1 MSFFLT
7 SFIHLTKRGTMEEVI
22 KIKGGKKLSGVVNIS
37 GSKNNCVSLIP
48 AALLSRGLVVIHNI
62 PPISDVYRL
71 VDILEQCGV
80 CITYTDN
87 TLIIDS
93 SNFVYKDLTMP
104 EMGKLRASYYF
115 YSVFLGLFKYVKANT
130 IGGCRLGDRP
140 IDLHLY
146 AFKQLGTNIIEEDG
160 TYVFDGTNLKSG
172 HIIFEKSSVGATVNA
187 IILATQIKGK
197 TIIEN
202 VAMEPEIT
210 ELINFL
216 CEMGAKIKGKGTN
229 TLIIYGGQEMHGV
242 EFSNIPDRIE
252 VGTYALIG
260 AALGNNLKIK
270 PVIPEHIQSL
280 LELFNVLNINY
291 QIKNDT
297 MIISASPIKQGVVI
311 LTSPFPGFPTD
322 LQQPLTTF
330 LSISNGTSVIIESI
344 YHNRFAHVKELNK
357 MGANINISNMNIII
371 HGVNTLNGTI
381 VSGKD
386 LRGAASL
393 VLAGLMAKGETIVRG
408 LDYIN
413 RGYEN
418 MIVKLKKIHANVE
431 IVSMDLEEQ

>member
-1 MSFFLT
+1 
-7 SFIHLTKRGTMEEVI
+7 
-22 KIKGGKKLSGVVNIS
+22 
-37 GSKNNCVSLIP
+37 
-48 AALLSRGLVVIHNI
+48 
-62 PPISDVYRL
+62 
-71 VDILEQCGV
+71 
-80 CITYTDN
+80 
-87 TLIIDS
+87 
-93 SNFVYKDLTMP
+93 
-104 EMGKLRASYYF
+104 
-115 YSVFLGLFKYVKANT
+115 
-130 IGGCRLGDRP
+130 
-140 IDLHLY
+140 
-146 AFKQLGTNIIEEDG
+146 
-160 TYVFDGTNLKSG
+160 
-172 HIIFEKSSVGATVNA
+172 
-187 IILATQIKGK
+187 
-197 TIIEN
+197 
-202 VAMEPEIT
+202 MEPEIT

-229 TLIIYGGQEMHGV
+229 TLIVYGGQEMHGV

-260 AALGNNLKIK
+260 ASLGNNLKIK

-297 MIISASPIKQGVVI
+297 MIISASPIKQGIVI

-344 YHNRFAHVKELNK
+344 YHNRSAHVKELNK
-357 MGANINISNMNIII
+357 MGANININNMNIII
-371 HGVNTLNGTI
+371 HGVDTLNGTI